1 MNAPEPKATTYV
13 TLEKSL
19 LRRAAEAAGTEE
31 EDLDGGWFVR
41 AAPESRRPSERP
53 KTVPPTGDDEID
65 RWLR

>member
-1 MNAPEPKATTYV
+1 MNAPEPKATKHV
-13 TLEKSL
+13 TLEKSP
-19 LRRAAEAAGTEE
+19 LRRAVETARRGE
-31 EDLDGGWFVR
+31 EDLDGGWFVQ

>member
-1 MNAPEPKATTYV
+1 MNAPEPKATKYV

-19 LRRAAEAAGTEE
+19 LRHETAKGE
-31 EDLDGGWFVR
+31 EDFDGGWFVQSK
-41 AAPESRRPSERP
+41 PDSRRPSERP